1 MPARSTHTCYP
12 CVRSVHEPRYRVCIA
27 IHRKLHTVL
36 RCLAVQ
42 MRTVFGSAPCLKL
55 SVYRY
60 TYQQAQA
67 ERQSMLE
74 IQPISPLPR
83 GGLEQLAK
91 RES

>member
-1 MPARSTHTCYP
+1 MPDLRLSA
-12 CVRSVHEPRYRVCIA
+12 VCIA

-60 TYQQAQA
+60 KSLIMASARQCSAQFVA
-67 ERQSMLE
+67 DVFPGAVVKGAVVE
-74 IQPISPLPR
+74 I
-83 GGLEQLAK
+83 
-91 RES
+91 